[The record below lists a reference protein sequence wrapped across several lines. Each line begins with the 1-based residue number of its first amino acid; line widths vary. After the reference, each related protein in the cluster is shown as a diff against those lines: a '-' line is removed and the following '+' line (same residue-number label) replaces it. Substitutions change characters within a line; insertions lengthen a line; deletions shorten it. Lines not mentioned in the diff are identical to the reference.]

1 MEASET
7 PAAAAGVGRP
17 PVSGDDLAGRL
28 RAAAP
33 GVLVRDDP
41 EALREFARDC
51 TEAAAGAPA
60 VVVRPRDASG
70 VAAVLRVASGLRV
83 PVVPVVSN
91 WNVGGLAVPD
101 RGGIILDLR
110 GLDRIVEVNEAD
122 LYMTIEAGVTWRQV
136 REHLDSHHPG
146 LRFAYPLAPPESSVL
161 ANCLLDG
168 LTTLSLRHG
177 AMADWLNSL
186 EVALPTG
193 EVVRTGTAAFG
204 APPVSRS
211 PLPGLHG
218 LFVSAQGTTGVA
230 VRGTVQLWR
239 KPAASERLVA
249 LAGTL
254 EEAFALARAA
264 VAADCCDDLGVIST
278 AVGRLILGD
287 PDPRERGPGEPEAL
301 LVSEIAG
308 ATRRQFRARRRD
320 WVDCWRALRRDG
332 ARVGRPVPVADLVAL
347 EPSFGVLADLPA
359 RFDALLDPGGL
370 SWVGTYGPMSR
381 LEAGARRGLAVLR
394 DNGLPPL
401 LVARPMRGG
410 HFAVL
415 RLLEVFDRRDPAAV
429 ARVASAN
436 GALAEALLA
445 EGFVP
450 YKTPPA
456 ILARLRDRLD
466 PGFVALWKRAR
477 AACDPTGILNPGR
490 WDP

>member
-1 MEASET
+1 MGPEGLAAEVALPRET
-7 PAAAAGVGRP
+7 AATGLSAA
-17 PVSGDDLAGRL
+17 L
-28 RAAAP
+28 R
-33 GVLVRDDP
+33 GVLPPGCVRDDAD
-41 EALREFARDC
+41 ALREFSRDC
-51 TEAAAGAPA
+51 TEAAAGRPD
-60 VVVRPRDASG
+60 VVARPPDAAG
-70 VAAVLRVASGLRV
+70 VAAVLRIAAARRV

-101 RGGIILDLR
+101 RGGIVLDLR

-122 LYMTIEAGVTWRQV
+122 LYMTIEAGVTWKQV
-136 REHLDSHHPG
+136 RERLDRRHPG

-177 AMADWLNSL
+177 AMADWLNGI

-211 PLPGLHG
+211 PLPGLQG
-218 LFVSAQGTTGVA
+218 LFVSAQGTTGIA

-239 KPAASERLVA
+239 KPAASERFLTFRP
-249 LAGTL
+249 TL
-254 EEAFALARAA
+254 EEAFALARSL
-264 VAADCCDDLGVIST
+264 VAADCCEDIGVVSA
-278 AVGRLILGD
+278 AVGRLLLGD
-287 PDPRERGPGEPEAL
+287 PDPRERGPGEPEAI
-301 LVSEIAG
+301 VVAEVAG

-320 WVDCWRALRRDG
+320 FGDVLRETARAG
-332 ARVGRPVPVADLVAL
+332 ARAGRPVPLADLAAL
-347 EPSFGVLADLPA
+347 EPSFGVLSDLPA

-381 LEAGARRGLAVLR
+381 LERGSRRGLEVLAAH
-394 DNGLPPL
+394 GFPPL

-415 RLLEVFDRRDPAAV
+415 RLIEVFDRRDAAAV

-436 GALAEALLA
+436 GALAEALLD

-466 PGFVALWKRAR
+466 PGFAALWKRAR
-477 AACDPTGILNPGR
+477 AACDPTGVLNPGR